1 MRQKGGLPGPPLR
14 SPPSRIHVGHGDT
27 LDGKPEAR
35 ARRIDP
41 GTFLCVS
48 EVVIVY
54 YCST

>member
-1 MRQKGGLPGPPLR
+1 VRQKGGLPGPPLR